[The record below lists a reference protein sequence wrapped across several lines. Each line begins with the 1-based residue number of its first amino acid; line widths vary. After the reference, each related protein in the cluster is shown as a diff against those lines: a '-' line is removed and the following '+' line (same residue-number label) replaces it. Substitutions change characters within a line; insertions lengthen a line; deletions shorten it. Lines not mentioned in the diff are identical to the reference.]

1 MNIFAI
7 SLLPLGVVQIL
18 HNTQAFWATGL
29 GYWCNKES
37 FHPVEGIGIIAC
49 FIGVVLIGMSSNQKE
64 AQEEVEIPD
73 SVISDILPTNEKAV
87 SIIGIAL
94 MIFVAFNDASLNVM
108 ARTMKDVHFSLLQ
121 FWFGA
126 SGVIIL
132 IIY

>member
-1 MNIFAI
+1 
-7 SLLPLGVVQIL
+7 
-18 HNTQAFWATGL
+18 
-29 GYWCNKES
+29 
-37 FHPVEGIGIIAC
+37 
-49 FIGVVLIGMSSNQKE
+49 MSSNQKE